1 MNIVLPMDEKL
12 QKKFLFVVSL
22 AFIGE
27 LKPKPAIQKDFIKP
41 VRLLYRSESIEPI
54 SVYETKETQTYLTIS
69 KHSKSL
75 KLRCPVGRK
84 PEKVTNVQFPME
96 AKGFICT
103 GTNNGPVEFHF
114 ESKEAV
120 MLRIRKLHRK
130 FTYLPWNGSVQVT
143 ESFEFAHDG
152 PKPPESPSF
161 SRIDFTKAIF
171 RLNGNLT
178 GSQVITRALML
189 IPKEAK
195 NLQVRDEVG
204 IIWGKLERSKLE
216 EEIDVVQVP
225 LRFPMV
231 GGMSA
236 AFDFHYTIK
245 ADSFIRPFKAS
256 SSPFKKLIQLQMFQI
271 AYDIPIDNFKLTF
284 VLPEDSEDIEHEMV
298 TTKPAK
304 IVQRT
309 FRTFFSTIGE
319 KEISFEFEKMTRNDL
334 EKGLAVLFNF
344 PFWGVY
350 RKPLVI
356 LSSLIFLILA
366 GLYLNR
372 LDLSL
377 RNHHPSKA
385 KKVSTNTCNTII
397 RKLFMKRREIL
408 MNFEDLIASNLN
420 TRANSE
426 QKKNDSI
433 LCAQLEDQ
441 ISLIQNGIFEK
452 IKRNYQDSECQQVTT
467 LNSLALKRLYDE
479 QMEICKTI
487 LGEVCV
493 SLKSNNNNNNDDD
506 DLFSP
511 SQSNSKTEI
520 SSKLKSKS
528 FSSSSIVK
536 LSQSTSRGL
545 LSSLSSSGLN
555 IKQTI
560 EPLAEEAM
568 RIDTLVANYEA
579 KLLGL

>member
-1 MNIVLPMDEKL
+1 MEEKL

-22 AFIGE
+22 TFIGE
-27 LKPKPAIQKDFIKP
+27 IKPKPAIQKDFIKP

-54 SVYETKETQTYLTIS
+54 SVYQTIETQTFLTIS

-84 PEKVTNVQFPME
+84 PEKVTDAQFPME
-96 AKGFICT
+96 MKGFICT

-120 MLRIRKLHRK
+120 MLRITKLHRK
-130 FTYLPWNGSVQVT
+130 FTHLPWDGSVKVT
-143 ESFEFAHDG
+143 ESFEFVHDG

-161 SRIDFTKAIF
+161 SRIEFTKAIQ
-171 RLNGNLT
+171 RLHGNLA
-178 GSQVITRALML
+178 GAQVITRALML

-204 IIWGKLERSKLE
+204 ILWGKLERSKLE
-216 EEIDVVQVP
+216 EEIDIVQVP

-231 GGMSA
+231 GGMST

-256 SSPFKKLIQLQMFQI
+256 SSPFKKLIQIEMFRI
-271 AYDIPIDNFKLTF
+271 AYDIPIDNFKITF

-298 TTKPAK
+298 TTKPVK
-304 IVQRT
+304 IIQRT

-319 KEISFEFEKMTRNDL
+319 KEISFEFEKITRNDL
-334 EKGLAVLFNF
+334 EKELAVLFNF

-377 RNHHPSKA
+377 RNLNRSKA
-385 KKVSTNTCNTII
+385 KKISANNCNVII
-397 RKLFMKRREIL
+397 KKLFMKRREIL
-408 MNFEDLIASNLN
+408 MSFEDLIASNLN

-426 QKKNDSI
+426 QIKNDSI
-433 LCAQLEDQ
+433 HCAQLEDQ
-441 ISLIQNGIFEK
+441 ISLIQNGIFER
-452 IKRNYQDSECQQVTT
+452 IKQNSEESESQQVTT

-479 QMEICKTI
+479 QVEICKTI
-487 LGEVCV
+487 LGEVCS
-493 SLKSNNNNNNDDD
+493 SLKSNDS
-506 DLFSP
+506 LS
-511 SQSNSKTEI
+511 SSSSNSKLEI
-520 SSKLKSKS
+520 SLNKSKLKSNS
-528 FSSSSIVK
+528 FSSSSIMK
-536 LSQSTSRGL
+536 LSQSTSCGL